1 MSIEID
7 KLKIENKMLSDRNDE
22 LEDKLLKR
30 RTAGK
35 VGEGNDLRGVEL
47 QRELEYQVAWNQRI
61 E

>member
-35 VGEGNDLRGVEL
+35 PGEGNHLRGVEL
-47 QRELEYQVAWNQRI
+47 QRELEYQVAWNQRL